1 MFCFGMIY
9 FISIQVFDAARRAA
23 IHDTIMNFPDKYD
36 TIVGERGLKVR
47 IYCNLP
53 NEEILYPAVTTSRIS
68 SKFGYTLLQ
77 LSGGEKQR
85 VSIARVFLKEPS
97 ILWVLLAFC
106 SPFFPHLDF
115 NDLSSVSLCLTYR
128 GSHTVRWSVYVLLRE
143 FMWYAGLANLVGL
156 VSNYLQEVFFLA
168 NSRLIQCPFV
178 LTFFL
183 LYYVRLCDEATSA
196 LDSTT
201 EASILNSLKSLS
213 SDRTS
218 IFIAHRLTTA
228 MQCDQVRFCNFSRNH
243 STFWMSVNGE
253 CWLV

>member
-68 SKFGYTLLQ
+68 SKFGCTLLQ

-97 ILWVLLAFC
+97 IL
-106 SPFFPHLDF
+106 
-115 NDLSSVSLCLTYR
+115 
-128 GSHTVRWSVYVLLRE
+128 
-143 FMWYAGLANLVGL
+143 
-156 VSNYLQEVFFLA
+156 
-168 NSRLIQCPFV
+168 
-178 LTFFL
+178 
-183 LYYVRLCDEATSA
+183 
-196 LDSTT
+196 
-201 EASILNSLKSLS
+201 
-213 SDRTS
+213 
-218 IFIAHRLTTA
+218 
-228 MQCDQVRFCNFSRNH
+228 
-243 STFWMSVNGE
+243 
-253 CWLV
+253 

>member
-68 SKFGYTLLQ
+68 SKFGCTLLQ

-156 VSNYLQEVFFLA
+156 VSNYLQEVFFWQIVGLSNA
-168 NSRLIQCPFV
+168 RLSWLFFFCTMSGYVMKQLVLLTALLKHQFWILWNPYLPIEHQSLLLIDSQLQCSV
-178 LTFFL
+178 IR
-183 LYYVRLCDEATSA
+183 YASATSPE
-196 LDSTT
+196 T
-201 EASILNSLKSLS
+201 I
-213 SDRTS
+213 
-218 IFIAHRLTTA
+218 
-228 MQCDQVRFCNFSRNH
+228 VRF
-243 STFWMSVNGE
+243 E
-253 CWLV
+253 CQ